1 MAVKTLIKVITPP
14 SPISESQLFLASSLL
29 EMVHFR
35 SAIASTEPSLQ
46 TNSGPIAEA
55 EPNPQSAI
63 SEQAVLILA
72 LVDALPFLP
81 VSELEEWLPIVAQS
95 IQTIRDERMRQLCSQ
110 RLWEVLTSGEMDV
123 DRSAICVA
131 WWSTRGGRELVL
143 GTYDTGDNGPFMSG
157 GLGGEVSKL

>member
-1 MAVKTLIKVITPP
+1 
-14 SPISESQLFLASSLL
+14 
-29 EMVHFR
+29 MVHSR

-46 TNSGPIAEA
+46 ADSGPIPEA
-55 EPNPQSAI
+55 EPNPQSPV

-81 VSELEEWLPIVAQS
+81 VSELEEWLPIVAHS
-95 IQTIRDERMRQLCSQ
+95 IQTVRDVRMQQLCSQ
-110 RLWEVLTSGEMDV
+110 RLWEILTSGEMDV
-123 DRSAICVA
+123 DRSAVCVA

-143 GTYDTGDNGPFMSG
+143 DTDGTGDHGPFMSG